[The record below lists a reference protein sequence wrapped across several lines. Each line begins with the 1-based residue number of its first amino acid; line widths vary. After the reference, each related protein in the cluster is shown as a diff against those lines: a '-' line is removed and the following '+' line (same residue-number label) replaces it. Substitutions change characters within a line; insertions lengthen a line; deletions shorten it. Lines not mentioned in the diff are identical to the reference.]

1 MDRYKMID
9 FSTLGAK
16 EVIREEAFSEY
27 DKGMEFFYL
36 QLVHLNTTIFI
47 ADQILKVP
55 LRFFVAPDKTIFFNV
70 VLRNFFDAGLLVITR
85 LATDQG
91 DDLYT
96 LSHFKNRV
104 RELVRPEYASSFD
117 GKLKKYRFDK
127 RTVDLFKRARDLRN
141 ERVGHIS
148 QEVALG
154 EIEGTHL
161 NFSELKS
168 LRDALNSL
176 LEALSFNADH
186 MMLPISYD
194 PRVQHPR
201 GSNHKPDIEEL
212 LDYLISTSFL
222 LNVPEQNPILWE
234 HWRDG
239 LTGTDVEQINFYRK
253 KYGLPSV

>member
-1 MDRYKMID
+1 MINV
-9 FSTLGAK
+9 STLDAK
-16 EVIREEAFSEY
+16 EAIREESFSEY

-36 QLVHLNTTIFI
+36 QLVHLNMTIFI

-55 LRFFVAPDKTIFFNV
+55 LRLFVGPDKTIFFGV
-70 VLRNFFDAGLLVITR
+70 VLRNFFDAGLLMITR

-96 LSHFKNRV
+96 LTHFKNRV
-104 RELVRPEYASSFD
+104 RELVKPEYVSFFD
-117 GKLKKYRFDK
+117 ERLRKYRFDK

-141 ERVGHIS
+141 ERVGHMS
-148 QEVALG
+148 QGVALG

-176 LEALSFNADH
+176 LEAISFNADH

-201 GSNHKPDIEEL
+201 GSHHKTDIEEV
-212 LDYLISTSFL
+212 LDYFVSNSIL
-222 LNVPEQNPILWE
+222 LNAPEKDRFLWE
-234 HWRDG
+234 QWRVG
-239 LTGTDVEQINFYRK
+239 LKATEIEQINFYRK